1 MRTIKPIKVVKT
13 MESNK
18 FVIYK
23 TSIDG
28 KYYWILYAV
37 NGQPIAKSN
46 CYASLAAC
54 YNGIDSVRRNIHSD
68 IIEQFKDAD

>member
-1 MRTIKPIKVVKT
+1 MGKFIIVKT
-13 MESNK
+13 P
-18 FVIYK
+18 
-23 TSIDG
+23 TG
-28 KYYWILYAV
+28 KYKWILYAV

-54 YNGIDSVRRNIHSD
+54 YNGIDSVRRNVHSD